1 MHELHIA
8 TEIIT
13 IVQEEMAT
21 RRLSEV
27 KAVGIRLGVLS
38 GVDPEA
44 LTFGF
49 EAATIDTPQSGA
61 KLIIER
67 IPVQGRCRSC
77 KKDFQVEEFIFMCPH
92 CCSTDMEIT
101 QGEELDVAYLVGE

>member
-1 MHELHIA
+1 MHELSLAI
-8 TEIIT
+8 EIIT
-13 IVQEEMAT
+13 IVQDEMSK
-21 RRLSEV
+21 RHLNEV
-27 KAVGIRLGVLS
+27 KAVGIRLGALS

-49 EAATIDTPQSGA
+49 ETATIDTPQSGA

-77 KKDFQVEEFIFMCPH
+77 KKDFQVEEFIFMCPY